1 MLRTG
6 RLHNMMVVIF
16 LKYNFN
22 FMIYWNKITFPLHD
36 TRLLINELNHPKD
49 LGYSHGH
56 VSEKALLPST
66 C

>member
-1 MLRTG
+1 
-6 RLHNMMVVIF
+6 
-16 LKYNFN
+16 
-22 FMIYWNKITFPLHD
+22 MIYWNKIKFPLHD